1 MNTKEQKK
9 APVGLIVL
17 VAAIVVIIVV
27 LHFLTKRVLLS
38 PGNLKILLGNM
49 AVPTIICIG
58 FTFIFACDI
67 TDLSPGAIV
76 LLTANVTGIIG
87 NAFHNP
93 VVSIILMVL
102 GAIVAGILCGLLNF
116 TIYRVTKIPPW
127 IAGLGMT
134 MVYEAIVSMYSQY
147 RALQGLQV
155 EFLRDENRVLGSSP
169 WIYIVLVIC
178 VVIAYFIYNNTTIGI
193 NIRATGCNQNVS
205 NTMGINVSKTLIM
218 GGIIA
223 GFFFGVAG
231 VLKES
236 VSIFTPAQG
245 GLTSLSTVFQPL
257 AAVLLAKT
265 LSKFVNRIIAVP
277 ISTFIIVLIFNVL
290 TLFGVPSGTF
300 QEFLLGAVVIIFAIF
315 AQRGVKGVV
324 K

>member
-1 MNTKEQKK
+1 MNTKSQKK
-9 APVGLIVL
+9 FPTWIIL
-17 VAAIVVIIVV
+17 AIVIVAIIIV
-27 LHFLTKRVLLS
+27 LHFVTKRVLLS
-38 PGNLKILLGNM
+38 PANLMILFSNM
-49 AVPTIICIG
+49 AVPTIICLG

-87 NAFHNP
+87 NAFTTP
-93 VVSIILMVL
+93 AVSIILMVL
-102 GAIVAGILCGLLNF
+102 GASVAGILCGLLNF

-134 MVYEAIVSMYSQY
+134 MVYEAIVSIYSQY
-147 RALQGLQV
+147 RASKGLQV

-169 WIYIVLVIC
+169 WIFLVLIIC
-178 VVIAYFIYNNTTIGI
+178 VVIAYFIYNNTTIGV
-193 NIRATGCNQNVS
+193 NIRATGCNQQVS
-205 NTMGINVSKTLIM
+205 STMGINISKTLIF

-223 GFFFGVAG
+223 GFFLGIAG

-290 TLFGVPSGTF
+290 TLLGVPSGTF
-300 QEFLLGAVVIIFAIF
+300 QEFLLGAVVIVFAIF

>member
-9 APVGLIVL
+9 KPIGLIIL
-17 VAAIVVIIVV
+17 IVAIVAIVVI
-27 LHFLTKRVLLS
+27 LHFVTNRVLLS
-38 PGNLKILLGNM
+38 PDNLKILLGNM

-87 NAFHNP
+87 NAFTTP
-93 VVSIILMVL
+93 AVSIILMVL
-102 GAIVAGILCGLLNF
+102 GAIVAGILCGLINF

-147 RALQGLQV
+147 RASKGLQV

-169 WIYIVLVIC
+169 WIYIVLILC
-178 VVIAYFIYNNTTIGI
+178 VVIAYFIYNNTTVGI
-193 NIRATGCNQNVS
+193 NIRATGCNQQVS
-205 NTMGINVSKTLIM
+205 STMGINVSKTLIM

-231 VLKES
+231 VIKES

-277 ISTFIIVLIFNVL
+277 ISTFIIVLLFNVL
-290 TLFGVPSGTF
+290 TLLGVPSGTF
-300 QEFLLGAVVIIFAIF
+300 QEFLLGSVVIIFAIF